1 MSVFL
6 FAYKTVENIIHMAL
20 KKMIPA
26 IPKVS
31 MTSQKETL
39 ILYNI
44 DKIEK
49 YPP

>member
-6 FAYKTVENIIHMAL
+6 FVYKVVGNISHMAL
-20 KKMIPA
+20 KMIPA
-26 IPKVS
+26 IPKVNI
-31 MTSQKETL
+31 TSKRETL

-49 YPP
+49 YQP

>member
-20 KKMIPA
+20 KMIPA